1 MSVYVI
7 LQSYPFKIGQHLQ
20 IEFRWDI
27 VDIEGQAC
35 QVRMSTRTIWSVRFH
50 MFMSLVNSLA
60 TKGAEKYADNM
71 IKGENA
77 CNFDSIF
84 NCI

>member
-1 MSVYVI
+1 MLEKGSVLSVKMANF
-7 LQSYPFKIGQHLQ
+7 LL

-35 QVRMSTRTIWSVRFH
+35 QVRMSTRTIWSVSFH

-71 IKGENA
+71 IKGEKLSSNMLV
-77 CNFDSIF
+77 ILTP
-84 NCI
+84 